1 MGNWKSSDGGVKRS
15 PYNQALRDREEN
27 VARLFVCYEV
37 IAKGSRLIDATSFLH
52 IFDLNSDL
60 ARSRIISTLYEIE
73 RLRIN

>member
-1 MGNWKSSDGGVKRS
+1 MKRS